1 MSENKKKYRSL
12 KSMPGRCNA
21 LYLSFREM
29 LIVIPLAL
37 AVSLWLLP
45 YLWERSEKYDFQEPD
60 FRISYDL
67 RDDYWSYRQWGDY
80 AAEKYDVMFVGDSV
94 VWGMYTDNF
103 HTLSHYYNEKKG
115 EPAAANLGID
125 GLHPVALEGLMAD
138 FGRGLRDRKI
148 YLYFN
153 ALWLNSDKFDLTYR
167 PLIDEDGV
175 PEKLTVM
182 HPRLIPQFDRSIEG
196 YGEPLKK
203 RMSAAMERNLPLYSL
218 LNHLRGVWYD
228 NKSLA
233 EWMLANPTD
242 NPLTRPGFAL
252 SAVEREHKNRATPW
266 NKPRAFEV
274 SYDWVPAERSLQLNA
289 FIRTAQLLKE
299 RGNDVTIVI
308 GAFNT
313 HMLDERSLEA
323 YEKLVSDAED
333 RFDDADLEYLEL
345 ETLPSE
351 SYADA
356 SHPLDIG
363 YENMAE
369 QIIQYEE
376 D

>member
-1 MSENKKKYRSL
+1 MSENRKKYRSL
-12 KSMPGRCNA
+12 KSMPVRCNA

-29 LIVIPLAL
+29 VIVIPLVL
-37 AVSLWLLP
+37 AAAIWLLP
-45 YLWERSEKYDFQEPD
+45 YLWEKSEKFDFQEPD

-67 RDDYWSYRQWGDY
+67 RDDYWSYRQWVDY
-80 AAEKYDVMFVGDSV
+80 AAENYDVMFVGDSV
-94 VWGMYTDNF
+94 VWGMYTDNA
-103 HTLSHYYNEKKG
+103 HTLSHCYNAQKDEA
-115 EPAAANLGID
+115 AAANLGID

-138 FGRGLRDRKI
+138 FGRGLRGKKI

-153 ALWLNSDKFDLTYR
+153 ALWMNSEKFDLTYR
-167 PLIDEDGV
+167 PLVDEDGV

-196 YGEPLKK
+196 YGDPLKK
-203 RMSAAMERNLPLYSL
+203 RMAAVLERNLPICSL

-233 EWMLANPTD
+233 EWMLVNPSSD
-242 NPLTRPGFAL
+242 PLTRPGFYI
-252 SAVEREHKNRATPW
+252 SAVEREHRNRSTPW

-274 SYDWVPAERSLQLNA
+274 GYDWVPAERSLQLKA
-289 FIRTAQLLKE
+289 FIRAAKLLEE
-299 RGNDVTIVI
+299 RGNEVTVVV

-323 YEKLVSDAED
+323 YGKLVSDAED
-333 RFDDADLEYLEL
+333 RLDDAGLKYLEL

-356 SHPLDIG
+356 SHPLDAG

-376 D
+376 E